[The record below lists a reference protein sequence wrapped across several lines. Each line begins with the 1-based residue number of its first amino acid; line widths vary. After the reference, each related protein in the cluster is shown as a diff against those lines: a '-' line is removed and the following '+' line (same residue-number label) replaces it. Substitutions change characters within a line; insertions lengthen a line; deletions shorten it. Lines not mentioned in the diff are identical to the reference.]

1 MFNCQICDKSYKR
14 LSILRLH
21 FQSIAHRDKVL
32 STNPLRNP
40 ANQSCEETNLTS
52 KSTYSTN
59 NNQIDE
65 LNLAELTLDNLI
77 TDKHSSLEQ
86 SQPLDTTQI
95 VNSQDNTV
103 NTDIANDLT
112 KILDNLD
119 TNDNQCVET
128 GITDAINPLKT
139 NSNYKC
145 EGCSKLYTLH
155 TNIIR
160 HYKKCK
166 IYLEAKNISE
176 NTGFS
181 IQECVNIIKRRNIN
195 KLIPK
200 KEQLIA
206 GIGRNQTRIGVQ
218 NNTQNNTQN
227 ITNNITINQIKV
239 GDWSNMSYIRPTNYE
254 SLSVLNDKANQLQLL
269 ASGYHAFKIMAE
281 MIYSQSENKNIQ
293 IINRRKN
300 LLKILTVD
308 GDIKVVKAKSAYEA
322 IVDKLINII
331 DAFIDASEPLLKENP
346 KYRAGVEALK
356 KSHNWDGEGNT
367 RYDEYHSYIELII
380 ENISDEAAI
389 KLLQFAN
396 DINEILASG
405 GELNFNKKS
414 LIAATQL
421 LESIIPESETLVQS
435 NILLGKP
442 ILPVI

>member
-1 MFNCQICDKSYKR
+1 MFNCQICSKSYKR

-21 FQSIAHRDKVL
+21 FQSAAHRDKLL
-32 STNPLRNP
+32 STNHLQNQPGQSQGETKLISIP
-40 ANQSCEETNLTS
+40 SANTA
-52 KSTYSTN
+52 K
-59 NNQIDE
+59 IDE
-65 LNLAELTLDNLI
+65 LNLAELDLDNLI
-77 TDKHSSLEQ
+77 TDKNSSSGQ
-86 SQPLDTTQI
+86 KQKLDT
-95 VNSQDNTV
+95 VSELNSRDSK
-103 NTDIANDLT
+103 ANELT
-112 KILDNLD
+112 TLLDNLE
-119 TNDNQCVET
+119 TNDNKCQLQCIEADT
-128 GITDAINPLKT
+128 SGEITTTKPDST
-139 NSNYKC
+139 YKC
-145 EGCSKLYTLH
+145 DGCGKLYTLH

-166 IYLEAKNISE
+166 FYLEAKNISE
-176 NTGFS
+176 NTGIS

-200 KEQLIA
+200 KELLIA
-206 GIGRNQTRIGVQ
+206 GTGRNQTRICVQ

-239 GDWSNMSYIRPTNYE
+239 GDWSNVSYIRPTNYE
-254 SLSVLNDKANQLQLL
+254 SLAVLNNKANQLQLL

-281 MIYSQSENKNIQ
+281 MIYSQSENNNIQ
-293 IINRRKN
+293 IMNRRKN

-396 DINEILASG
+396 DVNEILASG
-405 GELNFNKKS
+405 GELDFNRKS

-421 LESIIPESETLVQS
+421 LESIIPESESLVQS
-435 NILLGKP
+435 NILLGNTR
-442 ILPVI
+442 LN

>member
-21 FQSIAHRDKVL
+21 FQSIAHRDKLL
-32 STNPLRNP
+32 STNHVRNQP
-40 ANQSCEETNLTS
+40 GQSQKETKLIS
-52 KSTYSTN
+52 IPSDSTVK
-59 NNQIDE
+59 IDE
-65 LNLAELTLDNLI
+65 LNLAELNLDKLI
-77 TDKHSSLEQ
+77 TDKNSSSEL
-86 SQPLDTTQI
+86 SKKLDI
-95 VNSQDNTV
+95 VDELNSQDSK
-103 NTDIANDLT
+103 ANELT
-112 KILDNLD
+112 TILDNLD
-119 TNDNQCVET
+119 TDNT
-128 GITDAINPLKT
+128 GFQATCLGTDMVGAINTTKS
-139 NSNYKC
+139 NSIYKC
-145 EGCSKLYTLH
+145 VGCNKIFSRQP
-155 TNIIR
+155 NISR

-166 IYLEAKNISE
+166 IYIEAKNISE

-181 IQECVNIIKRRNIN
+181 IQECVNIIKRRNID

-206 GIGRNQTRIGVQ
+206 GIGRNQTLIGVQ
-218 NNTQNNTQN
+218 NNTQN
-227 ITNNITINQIKV
+227 ITNNNITINQIKV

-254 SLSVLNDKANQLQLL
+254 SLAVLNDKANQLQLL

-293 IINRRKN
+293 IMNRRKN

-346 KYRAGVEALK
+346 KYRTGVEALK

-435 NILLGKP
+435 NILLGNAR
-442 ILPVI
+442 LN